1 MTAMFFVALSSLSPP
16 GTWCLHYYSVAEGV
30 PHVDVAVEEGAQATV
45 IGRSL
50 EAATGDC
57 CRRKRLL
64 RELKGES
71 EEAVSENPKA
81 RSRERY

>member
-30 PHVDVAVEEGAQATV
+30 PHVNVAVEEGAQATV

-50 EAATGDC
+50 EAARKTAAGGSVC
-57 CRRKRLL
+57 C
-64 RELKGES
+64 
-71 EEAVSENPKA
+71 ENSKA
-81 RSRERY
+81 RAKKQ